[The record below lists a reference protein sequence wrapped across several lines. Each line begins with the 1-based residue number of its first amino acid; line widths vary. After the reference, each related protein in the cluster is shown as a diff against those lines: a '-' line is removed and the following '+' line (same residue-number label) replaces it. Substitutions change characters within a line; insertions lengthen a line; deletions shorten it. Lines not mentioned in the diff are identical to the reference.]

1 MTTEMLQQLVRQA
14 REDPELFHA
23 LVFDSDTVLA
33 RLSYLDQD
41 ARDALSRS
49 TPELFV
55 ASLVGETREPGFVE
69 ARACP
74 PGVTCACTGE
84 TCAGPTCNF
93 TYALDSSDY
102 ARRSEFLGMGAYGH
116 HICNITCSSTLAPP
130 CGPNTCGSTCG
141 PSTCGSTSAPRL
153 DDYASLPEML
163 GVGACGG
170 NVTCSCTSG
179 TCDGTCGGSTCSVTC
194 SGDSCGTTCGDSCG
208 YTTNMSAVDRLGDI
222 DGSRLGFGVDRF

>member
-49 TPELFV
+49 TPEQFV
-55 ASLVGETREPGFVE
+55 ASLVGETREPGFSG
-69 ARACP
+69 ASGCP

-84 TCAGPTCNF
+84 TCGGLTCGY
-93 TYALDSSDY
+93 TYALAGGDY
-102 ARRSEFLGMGAYGH
+102 ARLPEILEAGA
-116 HICNITCSSTLAPP
+116 
-130 CGPNTCGSTCG
+130 CGTHGNTCGYTCG
-141 PSTCGSTSAPRL
+141 LYTCANYTVAQAWG
-153 DDYASLPEML
+153 DYAGLPEIL
-163 GVGACGG
+163 GAGACGG
-170 NVTCSCTSG
+170 NVTCSCTTG

-194 SGDSCGTTCGDSCG
+194 SGDSCGNTCGDSCG
-208 YTTNMSAVDRLGDI
+208 YTTNLSAVDRLDDVEGI
-222 DGSRLGFGVDRF
+222 RLGIGADRF